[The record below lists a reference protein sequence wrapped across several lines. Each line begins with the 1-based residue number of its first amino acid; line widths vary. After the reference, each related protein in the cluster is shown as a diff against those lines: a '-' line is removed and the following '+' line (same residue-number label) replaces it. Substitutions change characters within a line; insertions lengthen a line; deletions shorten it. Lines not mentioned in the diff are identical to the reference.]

1 MTLSV
6 EDPPSVLCLLTF
18 AHQGQVADTDFD
30 LQFIQLLAM

>member
-6 EDPPSVLCLLTF
+6 EAPPSMLCLPTF
-18 AHQGQVADTDFD
+18 AHQGQVTDTDFD